1 MKRRRV
7 VYAPDAANDLDSIYD
22 YIAEAG
28 EPAVAARYEERIRR
42 FCEGLDLGAERG
54 SLRDDVR
61 PGLRVIG
68 FERRIAV
75 AFVVQEDRVVVLR
88 ILFGGRDW
96 ESGLR

>member
-7 VYAPDAANDLDSIYD
+7 VYAPDAATDLDAIYD
-22 YIAEAG
+22 FIADASG
-28 EPAVAARYEERIRR
+28 AVVAARYEARIRR

-75 AFVVQEDRVVVLR
+75 AFAVEEDRVVVLR
-88 ILFGGRDW
+88 ILSGGRDW
-96 ESGLR
+96 GGALR